1 MFPFPPDQCSFNVKS
16 LNMHHFDLSTLIK
29 PSAVV
34 HVSVCVS
41 VSLPETALGGL
52 RTELP
57 SGGLS
62 PTMLGSWA
70 PGGGEYAGGLDPCS
84 WSNFFGTLR

>member
-1 MFPFPPDQCSFNVKS
+1 MQDQSPHKVEVCKC
-16 LNMHHFDLSTLIK
+16 
-29 PSAVV
+29 
-34 HVSVCVS
+34 VSGS

-70 PGGGEYAGGLDPCS
+70 LGEGEYAGGLDPCS
-84 WSNFFGTLR
+84 WNNFFGTSQQKGKKGGGGGGWVKKVI